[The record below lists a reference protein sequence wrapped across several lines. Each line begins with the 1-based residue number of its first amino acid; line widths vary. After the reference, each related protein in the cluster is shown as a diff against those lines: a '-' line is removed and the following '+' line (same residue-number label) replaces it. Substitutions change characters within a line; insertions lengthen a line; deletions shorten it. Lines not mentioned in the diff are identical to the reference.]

1 MRTWVSI
8 LLLTGACATARPG
21 APAPPSAVCEAAE
34 MGDAAPV
41 PSARSSVV
49 VPPFPDNW
57 GAPTTR
63 TTFHAPASAGFG
75 FDDAGAAHVLR
86 DRMVFGRMRNVG
98 HPTGLPGHP
107 VGLPGHAVRL
117 PRHALGL
124 PAHSVRLPGQ
134 AVGLPGQAV
143 GLPGQAVGLP
153 GQAVGLPGQA
163 VGLPGQAV
171 GLPGQAVGLPGHAVG
186 LPSHPIRP
194 ANLRPQQVRT
204 PRAERTRRD
213 RRTGPVLRHR
223 GGGSTQRNLSV
234 NRARG
239 VYRHTG

>member
-21 APAPPSAVCEAAE
+21 APASPSAVFEAAE

-41 PSARSSVV
+41 PSTRSSVV

-75 FDDAGAAHVLR
+75 FDDAGAAPVLR
-86 DRMVFGRMRNVG
+86 DRLVFGRMRNVG
-98 HPTGLPGHP
+98 HPVRLPGHA

-117 PRHALGL
+117 PRHAVGL

-143 GLPGQAVGLP
+143 GLPGHAVGRP
-153 GQAVGLPGQA
+153 GHAVR
-163 VGLPGQAV
+163 
-171 GLPGQAVGLPGHAVG
+171 LPGHAVA
-186 LPSHPIRP
+186 LPGHPIRP
-194 ANLRPQQVRT
+194 PNVRPQQVRT
-204 PRAERTRRD
+204 QRAERTRRD
-213 RRTGPVLRHR
+213 RRTGPALRHQA
-223 GGGSTQRNLSV
+223 GAQRNLTV
-234 NRARG
+234 RRDLYVHRN
-239 VYRHTG
+239 